1 MHCPFCKKQDTQ
13 VRDSRILDEGE
24 TVKRRRSCAACDS
37 RFTTFERVEFREIVV
52 IKKNGDKKLFDQL
65 KLKNSIEM
73 AVRKRP
79 VSDLEVNNTVN
90 EIVRKIDGLGEGEIS
105 SAKIGEL
112 VIEALGALDK
122 VALVRFSSVYK
133 NFEKTDD
140 FLQFLKKI

>member
-13 VRDSRILDEGE
+13 VRDSRILDDGE
-24 TVKRRRSCAACDS
+24 AVKRRRSCMACDS
-37 RFTTFERVEFREIVV
+37 RFTTFERVEFREVVV

-79 VSDLEVNNTVN
+79 VSDLEVNNIVN
-90 EIVRKIDGLGEGEIS
+90 EIVRKIDSLGEAEIS

-112 VIEALGALDK
+112 VIDALGALDK